1 MAHGRSSR
9 AGIVNG
15 ASNETRGQCGLA
27 ANPRAAPRVA
37 HVIRLIG
44 SVNRRALHRNETTLQ
59 ASQLA
64 GHARDLSAEVNECL
78 LREAVLGHQL
88 PDECG
93 QLPQRRRQSVS
104 VGWSPTGGNCRR
116 RGVPCLRRPGGRRSR
131 RGGFASRSR
140 CKCSASPPRV
150 RTRRG
155 RPRYCRRRGLNRA
168 ALARDD
174 VADVLQR
181 RQSRRAVGGER
192 VGRRPSQPPR
202 KIRTPLARQPEPE
215 QTGPA
220 DVKAPRPVVV
230 CPFAKPR
237 VAISAQRKI
246 GTRIGRKPDGRRAVF
261 EVNTPKF
268 PRAPRTRRTRLRSAC
283 PL

>member
-116 RGVPCLRRPGGRRSR
+116 RGVPCLRRHGGRRSR

-140 CKCSASPPRV
+140 CMCSASPPRV

-155 RPRYCRRRGLNRA
+155 RPRCCRRRGLNRA

-192 VGRRPSQPPR
+192 VGLRSRSG
-202 KIRTPLARQPEPE
+202 K
-215 QTGPA
+215 
-220 DVKAPRPVVV
+220 
-230 CPFAKPR
+230 
-237 VAISAQRKI
+237 S
-246 GTRIGRKPDGRRAVF
+246 GRHVSRRALGSRRG
-261 EVNTPKF
+261 
-268 PRAPRTRRTRLRSAC
+268 PRGRQSAATC
-283 PL
+283 RGLPFRQASRCHISPAQNRD